1 MKKKSLWL
9 ALPLAAGL
17 MLTACGGSNDAP
29 AGNADAAS
37 AAPSTQSNSST
48 QSSSSASSS
57 PAASSS
63 QAASSP
69 AAAGA
74 ALTNAQLKKVVAG
87 YFDPEDKAQIF
98 GSKELQAQAGA
109 AGAIVNDAEFT
120 PAKCGI
126 ANGIDIE
133 AELKK
138 SNLAVAAVAN
148 PKNPSQLV
156 TVTAGSAKDA
166 AQANEAFKKNV
177 AAFDGC
183 EKMTMKTM
191 GLTVTV
197 NSTLKEIDVSAPGK
211 LALIT
216 KTEVKGQ
223 KIPGATVMVSDNG
236 LQVQMQAQGM
246 EIDAASLQDMA
257 DDAQDLLDSMK
268 SL

>member
-29 AGNADAAS
+29 AENADAAS
-37 AAPSTQSNSST
+37 AAPST

-57 PAASSS
+57 PAASPS

-87 YFDPEDKAQIF
+87 YFDPEDKAQVF

-109 AGAIVNDAEFT
+109 AGAVVSDAEFT

-126 ANGIDIE
+126 ANGIDVE

-138 SNLAVAAVAN
+138 SNLAVAMVAN

-166 AQANEAFKKNV
+166 AQANEAFKKSID
-177 AAFDGC
+177 AFDGC

-191 GLTVTV
+191 GLTVKV
-197 NSTLKEIDVSAPGK
+197 NSTLKDVDVSAPGK
-211 LALIT
+211 LAVIT

-246 EIDAASLQDMA
+246 EIDDASLQDMA
-257 DDAQDLLDSMK
+257 DGAQDLLDSMK

>member
-1 MKKKSLWL
+1 MKKKSLLL
-9 ALPLAAGL
+9 ALPLVAGL
-17 MLTACGGSNDAP
+17 MLTGCGGANDAQ
-29 AGNADAAS
+29 AEKTEAA
-37 AAPSTQSNSST
+37 AAPST

-57 PAASSS
+57 PSASPS

-87 YFDPEDKAQIF
+87 HFDPKDKAQVF
-98 GSKELQAQAGA
+98 GSKELQAQAGV
-109 AGAIVNDAEFT
+109 AGAIVSDAEFT

-138 SNLAVAAVAN
+138 SNLAVAVVAN

-166 AQANEAFKKNV
+166 AQANEAFKKNID
-177 AAFDGC
+177 AFDGC

-191 GLTVTV
+191 GQTVTV
-197 NSTLKEIDVSAPGK
+197 NSTLKDVDVSAPGK
-211 LALIT
+211 LAVIT
-216 KTEVKGQ
+216 TTEVKGQ
-223 KIPGATVMVSDNG
+223 KIAGATVMVSDNG

-246 EIDAASLQDMA
+246 KIDEKSLQDMA
-257 DDAQDLLDSMK
+257 GDAQKLLDSMK
-268 SL
+268 SM

>member
-1 MKKKSLWL
+1 VKKKSLWL

-17 MLTACGGSNDAP
+17 MLTACGGSNEAP
-29 AGNADAAS
+29 AENADAAS
-37 AAPSTQSNSST
+37 AAAST
-48 QSSSSASSS
+48 QSSASSSSS
-57 PAASSS
+57 PAASPS

-87 YFDPEDKAQIF
+87 YFDPEDKAQVF

-109 AGAIVNDAEFT
+109 AGAIVSDAEFT

-126 ANGIDIE
+126 ANGIDVE

-166 AQANEAFKKNV
+166 AQANETFKKNV

-191 GLTVTV
+191 GLTVKV
-197 NSTLKEIDVSAPGK
+197 NSTLKDIDASAPGK

-216 KTEVKGQ
+216 TTEVKGQ
-223 KIPGATVMVSDNG
+223 KTPGATVMLSDNG

-246 EIDAASLQDMA
+246 EIDASSLQDMA